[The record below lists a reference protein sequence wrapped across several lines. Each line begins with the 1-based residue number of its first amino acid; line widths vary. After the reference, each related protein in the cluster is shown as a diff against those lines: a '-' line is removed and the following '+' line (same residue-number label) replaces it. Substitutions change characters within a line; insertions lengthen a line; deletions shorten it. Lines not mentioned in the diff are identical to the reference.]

1 LILGRA
7 GGYALAM
14 TIDARDKE
22 RLIRILRL
30 LGSDQVGERASA
42 AMAAD
47 RLLESLGVGWEE
59 LLSPP
64 VPERVVVRRVRD
76 WDVDHKDAAEA
87 RIRQLKDTVQRQE
100 RQLRALR
107 TRINSLTDRERK
119 RREGEEVEL

>member
-1 LILGRA
+1 MA
-7 GGYALAM
+7 
-14 TIDARDKE
+14 IDPRDRE

-42 AMAAD
+42 ALAAN
-47 RLLESLGVGWEE
+47 RLLESLG
-59 LLSPP
+59 LSWSDVLDPP
-64 VPERVVVRRVRD
+64 PGPERVVVRRVRD
-76 WDVDHKDAAEA
+76 WDIDHKDAAEA

-119 RREGEEVEL
+119 RREGEDVEL

>member
-1 LILGRA
+1 MA
-7 GGYALAM
+7 
-14 TIDARDKE
+14 IDAHDKE

-30 LGSDQVGERASA
+30 LSSDQVGERASA
-42 AMAAD
+42 ALAAN
-47 RLLESLGVGWEE
+47 RLMESLGVGWEE
-59 LLSPP
+59 LLDPP
-64 VPERVVVRRVRD
+64 APERVVVRRVRE

-119 RREGEEVEL
+119 RREGEDVEL

>member
-1 LILGRA
+1 MA
-7 GGYALAM
+7 
-14 TIDARDKE
+14 IDPRDKE

-42 AMAAD
+42 ALAAN
-47 RLLESLGVGWEE
+47 RLLESLG
-59 LLSPP
+59 LSWGDVLEPP
-64 VPERVVVRRVRD
+64 PGPERVVVRRVRD
-76 WDVDHKDAAEA
+76 WDIDHKDAAEA

-119 RREGEEVEL
+119 RREGEDVEL

>member
-1 LILGRA
+1 MA
-7 GGYALAM
+7 
-14 TIDARDKE
+14 IDARDRE

-42 AMAAD
+42 ALAAN
-47 RLLESLGVGWEE
+47 RLLESLG
-59 LLSPP
+59 LSWSDVLAPP
-64 VPERVVVRRVRD
+64 PGPERVVVRRVRD
-76 WDVDHKDAAEA
+76 WDIDHKDAAEA

-119 RREGEEVEL
+119 RREGEDVEL

>member
-1 LILGRA
+1 
-7 GGYALAM
+7 M
-14 TIDARDKE
+14 TIDRRDKD

-42 AMAAD
+42 ALAAH
-47 RLLESLGVGWEE
+47 RLAESLGLSWDE
-59 LLSPP
+59 LLDPQP
-64 VPERVVVRRVRD
+64 GPERVVVRRVRE

-119 RREGEEVEL
+119 RREGEDVEL